1 MEKNRNYFIAIA
13 LSVVIVLAWQFLYMN
28 PRIEQQRR
36 AEEAR
41 QAQQQTTQQQQPAP
55 GAAPG
60 AAVEGAPPASSPQS
74 LLREP
79 SASPSRP
86 TPSPARSTLPA
97 PASMTSGSRTTM
109 RPSMTRARSSRCSRP
124 PTPRTATSPNSVT
137 LRHRKSA
144 AFPARPPSGRWQAA
158 TS

>member
-41 QAQQQTTQQQQPAP
+41 QAQQQTTQQQPAP

-60 AAVEGAPPASSPQS
+60 ATVEGAPPASS
-74 LLREP
+74 
-79 SASPSRP
+79 
-86 TPSPARSTLPA
+86 T
-97 PASMTSGSRTTM
+97 
-109 RPSMTRARSSRCSRP
+109 
-124 PTPRTATSPNSVT
+124 
-137 LRHRKSA
+137 
-144 AFPARPPSGRWQAA
+144 
-158 TS
+158 